1 MEKLYRKK
9 ENGKYECV
17 GYDYDNLSDGIWLVQ
32 TNPHSKSMTNLMWRV
47 GDIKKPVDL
56 VTHASLQTME
66 HKISIYLSQLTQE
79 SSPEFK
85 ELKKMYGDWVR
96 GPLQINNLSFCD
108 LTSIILRQIAIQ
120 IEEK

>member
-17 GYDYDNLSDGIWLVQ
+17 GYDYDCLSDGVWLVQ
-32 TNPHSKSMTNLMWRV
+32 TKPHSTSMTNLMWRV
-47 GDIKKPVDL
+47 GDIKKPIDV

-66 HKISIYLSQLTQE
+66 DKISSYLYQLTQE
-79 SSPEFK
+79 SSNEYK

-96 GPLQINNLSFCD
+96 GPLQIVNFSFCD